1 MKQTLLTAF
10 AMLLVLF
17 TQCKKDE
24 DNTPANTTTKSKT
37 ELLTNNSYKDWVL
50 TSTLLNGNQVL
61 QVCETDN
68 TYSFYSDGRFVLDFG
83 LNKCSSSET
92 KNENRTWLF
101 IDNETKMRWITPKDS
116 FDLSIDS
123 LTTYK
128 LKVTQNTT
136 YMGNPLQFILTFK
149 AK

>member
-1 MKQTLLTAF
+1 
-10 AMLLVLF
+10 
-17 TQCKKDE
+17 
-24 DNTPANTTTKSKT
+24 
-37 ELLTNNSYKDWVL
+37 
-50 TSTLLNGNQVL
+50 
-61 QVCETDN
+61 
-68 TYSFYSDGRFVLDFG
+68 VLDFG

-101 IDNETKMRWITPKDS
+101 IENETKMRWITPKDS

-123 LTTYK
+123 LTTDK

>member
-68 TYSFYSDGRFVLDFG
+68 TYSFYSDGRFVLNFG

-101 IDNETKMRWITPKDS
+101 IENETKMRWITPKDS

-123 LTTYK
+123 LTTDK

>member
-24 DNTPANTTTKSKT
+24 DNTPANTKTKSKT

-68 TYSFYSDGRFVLDFG
+68 TYSFYSDGRFVLNFG

-101 IDNETKMRWITPKDS
+101 IENETKMRWITPKDS

-123 LTTYK
+123 LTIDK